1 MERPTHRVIHLVVS
15 SNVSMECSQHYHGN
29 HPRQEKNNHQGV
41 HDTERKIIQSL
52 RVETEPFQNNLT
64 KKYVQYLTPDT
75 IATNLPKTNHTISV
89 SRNMTAVKLI
99 F

>member
-41 HDTERKIIQSL
+41 HDTERKIIQS
-52 RVETEPFQNNLT
+52 F
-64 KKYVQYLTPDT
+64 
-75 IATNLPKTNHTISV
+75 
-89 SRNMTAVKLI
+89 
-99 F
+99 

>member
-15 SNVSMECSQHYHGN
+15 SNVSMECSQHNHGN

-52 RVETEPFQNNLT
+52 LVETEPM
-64 KKYVQYLTPDT
+64 QYFLSN
-75 IATNLPKTNHTISV
+75 IILQK
-89 SRNMTAVKLI
+89 NMCNI
-99 F
+99 

>member
-1 MERPTHRVIHLVVS
+1 MKRRTHRVIHLVVS

-52 RVETEPFQNNLT
+52 LVEPM
-64 KKYVQYLTPDT
+64 QYFLSK
-75 IATNLPKTNHTISV
+75 IILQK
-89 SRNMTAVKLI
+89 NMCNI
-99 F
+99 

>member
-1 MERPTHRVIHLVVS
+1 MITSRNRTNAVLSV
-15 SNVSMECSQHYHGN
+15 
-29 HPRQEKNNHQGV
+29 
-41 HDTERKIIQSL
+41 
-52 RVETEPFQNNLT
+52 QNNLT

-75 IATNLPKTNHTISV
+75 IATNLPKTNHTVSV